1 MSSILI
7 ISHDVIG
14 QRMAGPGIRMWE
26 LARVLARHLPV
37 TLIAPKPID
46 LLPPVNLNIGHYTW
60 GDAASLAPYL
70 SVATNI
76 FANGYVAS
84 AHPELLT
91 HPGKLIIDLYDPV
104 ALENLELFRNHP
116 LAERQ
121 EQAKRDS
128 DLLRALL
135 VRGDHFVCAT
145 DRQRDLY
152 IGGLLTLGRI
162 TPAIIDHDPL
172 LHRLIAVVPFGVSDD
187 PPQASG
193 QPAICGVLDDLSTEH
208 AIILWSG
215 GLWDWMDPLTL
226 VRAMPQVLAHVPHA
240 RLVFLAGRHPGQ
252 VPEMATTQQTRQ
264 LAADLGLLGCGV
276 HFYDEWIPYQ
286 RRADFL
292 LEARI
297 MVSLHRS
304 HLETRYAAVR
314 SRILDHFWVGRP
326 SVVSADD
333 AAADLIKEHQAGE
346 VVPIG
351 DSHAVAAAL
360 IHLLTDHQYWKHRSA
375 NAAALGKRLRWS
387 GVAAPILPMLRNR
400 EIGDS
405 KSEKWQKTMEDQ
417 LQTIIRERN
426 SLIHDLE
433 AHWNIATHLPQPFSF
448 IGRLKQW
455 LQYRLTGSLTTHL
468 NQIANQQRS
477 FNATVVNLAYRLSS
491 ASDEQIRR
499 TDERFHSLRNEMLLF
514 QQQAAAHL
522 ASLTQ
527 QLTELKPLLEVTRQE
542 QIALRTEVQ
551 ALRTEVQALRTEVQ
565 ALRTEVQIAYDTLPP
580 LHQHIIDLESRLLD
594 VDEALSEV
602 AYRLSNSSTTKP
614 T

>member
-46 LLPPVNLNIGHYTW
+46 LPLPANLQCGHYTW
-60 GDAASLAPYL
+60 GDAASLEPYL
-70 SVATNI
+70 RAATNI

-84 AHPELLT
+84 AHPELLN
-91 HPGKLIIDLYDPV
+91 HPGRLIIDLYDPV

-135 VRGDHFVCAT
+135 TRGDHFVCAT
-145 DRQRDLY
+145 ERQRDLY

-162 TPAIIDHDPL
+162 TPTIIDQDPL
-172 LHRLIAVVPFGVSDD
+172 LHQLIAVVPFGVSDD

-193 QPAICGVLDDLSTEH
+193 QPAIRGVLDDLSAEH

-215 GLWDWMDPLTL
+215 GLWDWMDSLTL
-226 VRAMPQVLAHVPHA
+226 VRAMPHVLAHVPTA

-252 VPEMATTQQTRQ
+252 VPEMATVQQTRQ

-360 IHLLTDHQYWKHRSA
+360 IHLLTDHQHWIYQST
-375 NAAALGKRLRWS
+375 NAAALGQRLRWS
-387 GVAAPILPMLRNR
+387 ELVSSLLIILKHSHPKERAYMTVPDGSKLATLQRVRNDAIRVQEQLWQIEPSISTNPFLRFVQRIILRLFANPQR
-400 EIGDS
+400 EY
-405 KSEKWQKTMEDQ
+405 
-417 LQTIIRERN
+417 N
-426 SLIHDLE
+426 
-433 AHWNIATHLPQPFSF
+433 
-448 IGRLKQW
+448 
-455 LQYRLTGSLTTHL
+455 
-468 NQIANQQRS
+468 
-477 FNATVVNLAYRLSS
+477 
-491 ASDEQIRR
+491 
-499 TDERFHSLRNEMLLF
+499 
-514 QQQAAAHL
+514 AAA
-522 ASLTQ
+522 
-527 QLTELKPLLEVTRQE
+527 
-542 QIALRTEVQ
+542 LRSM
-551 ALRTEVQALRTEVQ
+551 
-565 ALRTEVQIAYDTLPP
+565 Y
-580 LHQHIIDLESRLLD
+580 
-594 VDEALSEV
+594 ALSEQIDQTTQLLFNV
-602 AYRLSNSSTTKP
+602 YGNHINWLDQRVQELTRQMQESTQQVQELTRQMQESTQQVQELTRQMQELSQRSDMLELRVTNLESGIQDHNHRQVQEIHQIGQQIRDFADQIAGLEETTSQILAHIGGVHIPFLEQKE
-614 T
+614 

>member
-26 LARVLARHLPV
+26 LARVLARYLPV

-46 LLPPVNLNIGHYTW
+46 LPLPANLQCGHYTW
-60 GDAASLAPYL
+60 GDAASLEPYL
-70 SVATNI
+70 RAATNI

-84 AHPELLT
+84 AHPELLN
-91 HPGKLIIDLYDPV
+91 HPGRLIIDLYDPV

-135 VRGDHFVCAT
+135 TRGDHFVCAT
-145 DRQRDLY
+145 ERQRDLY

-162 TPAIIDHDPL
+162 TPTIIDQDPL
-172 LHRLIAVVPFGVSDD
+172 LHQLIAVVPFGVSDD

-193 QPAICGVLDDLSTEH
+193 QPAIRGVLDDLSAEH

-226 VRAMPQVLAHVPHA
+226 VRAMPHVLTHVPTA

-252 VPEMATTQQTRQ
+252 VPEMATVQQTRQ

-351 DSHAVAAAL
+351 NSQAVAAAL
-360 IHLLTDHQYWKHRSA
+360 IHLLTDHQHWIYQST
-375 NAAALGKRLRWS
+375 NAAALGQRLRWS
-387 GVAAPILPMLRNR
+387 ELASSLLIILKHSHPKERAHMTAPDGSKLATLQRVRNDAIR
-400 EIGDS
+400 VQEQL
-405 KSEKWQKTMEDQ
+405 WQIE
-417 LQTIIRERN
+417 
-426 SLIHDLE
+426 
-433 AHWNIATHLPQPFSF
+433 P
-448 IGRLKQW
+448 
-455 LQYRLTGSLTTHL
+455 
-468 NQIANQQRS
+468 
-477 FNATVVNLAYRLSS
+477 S
-491 ASDEQIRR
+491 ASANPFL
-499 TDERFHSLRNEMLLF
+499 RFVQRIILRLF
-514 QQQAAAHL
+514 ANPQREYNAAA
-522 ASLTQ
+522 
-527 QLTELKPLLEVTRQE
+527 
-542 QIALRTEVQ
+542 LRSM
-551 ALRTEVQALRTEVQ
+551 
-565 ALRTEVQIAYDTLPP
+565 Y
-580 LHQHIIDLESRLLD
+580 
-594 VDEALSEV
+594 ALSEQIDQTTQLLFNV
-602 AYRLSNSSTTKP
+602 YGNHINWLDQRVQELSQRSDMLELRVTNLESGLQDHNHRQVQEIHQIGQQIRDFADQIAGLEETTSQILAHIGGVHTPPFKQKE
-614 T
+614 

>member
-46 LLPPVNLNIGHYTW
+46 LLPPANLNIGHYTW
-60 GDAASLAPYL
+60 GDTASIEPYL
-70 SVATNI
+70 RAATNI

-84 AHPELLT
+84 AHPELLK
-91 HPGKLIIDLYDPV
+91 HPGRLIIDLYDPI

-135 VRGDHFVCAT
+135 TRGDHFVCAT
-145 DRQRDLY
+145 ERQRDLY

-162 TPAIIDHDPL
+162 TPAIIDQDPL
-172 LHRLIAVVPFGVSDD
+172 LHRFIAIIPFGVSDD

-193 QPAICGVLDDLSTEH
+193 QPTLRGVLDDLSAEH

-226 VRAMPQVLAHVPHA
+226 VRAMPQVLARVPHA

-252 VPEMATTQQTRQ
+252 VPEMATVQQTRQ

-292 LEARI
+292 LEATV

-360 IHLLTDHQYWKHRSA
+360 IRLLTDHHLWTYQSA
-375 NAAALGKRLRWS
+375 NAAALGQRMRWA
-387 GVAAPILPMLRNR
+387 GVAAPLLPMLKNR
-400 EIGDS
+400 ERGDS
-405 KSEKWQKTMEDQ
+405 KSEKWQETMEDQ
-417 LQTIIRERN
+417 LQTILRERN
-426 SLIHDLE
+426 ALIHELE
-433 AHWNIATHLPQPFSF
+433 AHWNIATHSPQRFSF
-448 IGRLKQW
+448 VGRLKQW
-455 LQYRLTGSLTTHL
+455 LQHRLTGSLTTHL
-468 NQIANQQRS
+468 NQIVDQQRS
-477 FNATVVNLAYRLSS
+477 FNASVVNLAYRFSS
-491 ASDEQIRR
+491 TSDEQIRR
-499 TDERFHSLRNEMLLF
+499 TDERFHSLRYEMLLF

-542 QIALRTEVQ
+542 QITLRTEVQ

-565 ALRTEVQIAYDTLPP
+565 TAYDTLPP
-580 LHQHIIDLESRLLD
+580 LHQHIIDLESRMLD
-594 VDEALSEV
+594 VDEALSKV
-602 AYRLSNSSTTKP
+602 AYRLSDSSTTTP

>member
-46 LLPPVNLNIGHYTW
+46 LLPPVNLHIGHYTW

-135 VRGDHFVCAT
+135 ARGDHFVCAT

-193 QPAICGVLDDLSTEH
+193 QPAIRGVLDDLSTEH
-208 AIILWSG
+208 TIILWSG

-252 VPEMATTQQTRQ
+252 VPEMATVQQTRQ

-360 IHLLTDHQYWKHRSA
+360 IHLLTDHQHWKHRSA
-375 NAAALGKRLRWS
+375 NAAALGQRLRWS
-387 GVAAPILPMLRNR
+387 GVVYSLLSMLTDSHLKERLPMPIPDGSQLMTLQRLRNDAIR
-400 EIGDS
+400 VQE
-405 KSEKWQKTMEDQ
+405 Q
-417 LQTIIRERN
+417 LWKIEP
-426 SLIHDLE
+426 SLSTNPLLRFVQRHILQLF
-433 AHWNIATHLPQPFSF
+433 TSPQ
-448 IGRLKQW
+448 RDYNAAAL
-455 LQYRLTGSLTTHL
+455 
-468 NQIANQQRS
+468 RS
-477 FNATVVNLAYRLSS
+477 MYALA
-491 ASDEQIRR
+491 EQIDQ
-499 TDERFHSLRNEMLLF
+499 TTQLLF
-514 QQQAAAHL
+514 NV
-522 ASLTQ
+522 ASQYGNHINWLDQRVQELTRQMQELTRQTQELTQ
-527 QLTELKPLLEVTRQE
+527 QMQELTQQMQGLTQQMQGLSQRSDILELRVTNLEAGVQDHNHRQVQE
-542 QIALRTEVQ
+542 IHQIGQQIRDFADQITGLEETTSQILAYIGGVYTSSSQQTE
-551 ALRTEVQALRTEVQ
+551 
-565 ALRTEVQIAYDTLPP
+565 
-580 LHQHIIDLESRLLD
+580 
-594 VDEALSEV
+594 
-602 AYRLSNSSTTKP
+602 
-614 T
+614 

>member
-1 MSSILI
+1 MSSLLI

-37 TLIAPKPID
+37 TLIAPQPID
-46 LLPPVNLNIGHYTW
+46 LPLPANLRCGHYTW
-60 GDAASLAPYL
+60 GDAASIEPYL
-70 SVATNI
+70 RAATNI

-84 AHPELLT
+84 AHPELLN
-91 HPGKLIIDLYDPV
+91 HPGCLIIDLYDPV

-135 VRGDHFVCAT
+135 TRGDHFVCAT
-145 DRQRDLY
+145 ERQRDLY
-152 IGGLLTLGRI
+152 IGGLLALGRI
-162 TPAIIDHDPL
+162 TPAIIDQDPL
-172 LHRLIAVVPFGVSDD
+172 LHQFIAIVPFGVSDD

-193 QPAICGVLDDLSTEH
+193 QPALRGVLDDLSTEH
-208 AIILWSG
+208 TIILWSG

-226 VRAMPQVLAHVPHA
+226 VRAMPHVLAHVPTA

-252 VPEMATTQQTRQ
+252 VPEMATVQQTRQ

-276 HFYDEWIPYQ
+276 HFYNEWVPYQ

-292 LEARI
+292 LEAKV

-333 AAADLIKEHQAGE
+333 VAADLIKEHQAGE

-351 DSHAVAAAL
+351 DSHAVSAAL
-360 IHLLTDHQYWKHRSA
+360 IHLLTDYQHWKHRSA

-387 GVAAPILPMLRNR
+387 GVVHPLLHMLKN
-400 EIGDS
+400 
-405 KSEKWQKTMEDQ
+405 EKIENNKTERWQLAMEDR
-417 LQTIIRERN
+417 LQTILHERNMLIRE
-426 SLIHDLE
+426 LE
-433 AHWNIATHLPQPFSF
+433 TQWNIVVHSNKAVSLMD
-448 IGRLKQW
+448 RLKQW
-455 LQYRLTGSLTTHL
+455 IQQRLIGSLVSNL
-468 NQIANQQRS
+468 GQITDQQRS
-477 FNATVVNLAYRLSS
+477 FNATLVNLIYRLSS
-491 ASDEQIRR
+491 SFDEQSRR
-499 TDERFHSLRNEMLLF
+499 IDEQLHSLRSDTLLF
-514 QQQAAAHL
+514 QQHAAAHL

-527 QLTELKPLLEVTRQE
+527 QLTELKPWLEAVRQE
-542 QIALRTEVQ
+542 QIALRAEVQ
-551 ALRTEVQALRTEVQ
+551 TLRTEVQK
-565 ALRTEVQIAYDTLPP
+565 AYDTLPP
-580 LHQHIIDLESRLLD
+580 LHQHIIDLESRMLD
-594 VDEALSEV
+594 IDEALSQV
-602 AYRLSNSSTTKP
+602 AYRLSDLPITKK
-614 T
+614 